1 MTSIPRLLF
10 VTIVLLA
17 TSCSRGEK
25 RTDSFPGA
33 PVIIISVD
41 TLRADRLPAYGYRGV
56 ETPAIDALRRDSVLF
71 TNAYTHVPMT
81 LPAHVSIL
89 TGQLP
94 YEHTVRNN
102 LGYSFD
108 AKTHPTLPAALKES
122 GYETGAAVSAYVLRG
137 ATGLAAA
144 FDAYDDVVPMRSN
157 VSVGE
162 LARDGDATRQIAE
175 AWIGQRAEG
184 RFFYLFH
191 IFEPH
196 APYEPVEPF
205 RSRYASTPYDGEVAA
220 SDAIIGRFIESLK
233 ARGIYDRAIIVFLS
247 DHGEGLG
254 DHGEGEHGVFLYR
267 EAIRVP
273 LMLKLPGSAR
283 RGQTIDPAVQL
294 IDIFPTV
301 AQLVGAKPPPL
312 GGRSLLA
319 GDTTPRRIYSET
331 MLPRIHFGWSE
342 LRSLVDARHHAIDAP
357 RPELYDVIDD
367 PGETK
372 NLRAE
377 QRRVFA
383 AMKEEL
389 DALPSQMNAA
399 AAVDPEEA
407 ARLAALGYVGSMRS
421 DDEGSTIDPKDGIAD
436 LEEMK
441 RASAI
446 ERGGDIPAAIGIYRA
461 ILDRNPRF
469 VDAWL
474 RLAGAHE
481 RLGAAAE
488 AEAAYRRA
496 IEAAPSLASG
506 IALSLGNL
514 QLRSG
519 KYREALAHAELALT
533 RSPSAAHL
541 LMARIALAQRQIPRA
556 VSEARTAMEDPLRR
570 AEATIVLAQALGAS
584 ARIPEALKL
593 LEAPTDP
600 PAREYHATRA
610 DLLARSG
617 RVAEAAR
624 AFEAEI
630 AAFPDNRDASA
641 RLAILLATQGRADD
655 AESALERMYAANPGP
670 ASAQLAARTWAILG
684 EDARAARWQRRP
696 GQP

>member
-1 MTSIPRLLF
+1 MTRIPRLLLA
-10 VTIVLLA
+10 TIVVLA
-17 TSCSRGEK
+17 TSCSRDEK

-41 TLRADRLPAYGYRGV
+41 TLRADRLPAYGYGGV
-56 ETPAIDALRRDSVLF
+56 ETPAIDALRSDSVLF

-94 YEHTVRNN
+94 YEHAVRNN

-108 AKTHPTLPAALKES
+108 AKTHPTLPAALKAS

-144 FDAYDDVVPMRSN
+144 FDVYDDVVPMRSN

-162 LARDGDATRQIAE
+162 LARDGDATRQVAE
-175 AWIGQRAEG
+175 GWIGQRPEG

-205 RSRYASTPYDGEVAA
+205 RSRYASAPYDGEVAA
-220 SDAIIGRFIESLK
+220 SDAIVGKFLEFLK

-273 LMLKLPGSAR
+273 LMLKLPGGVR
-283 RGQTIDPAVQL
+283 RGETIDPPVQL
-294 IDIFPTV
+294 IDIFPTIT
-301 AQLVGAKPPPL
+301 QFVGAKAPST

-319 GDTTPRRIYSET
+319 SDTTPRRIYSET

-357 RPELYDVIDD
+357 RPELYDVVDD

-377 QRRVFA
+377 QRRIFA

-389 DALPSQMNAA
+389 DGLPSEMTAA
-399 AAVDPEEA
+399 ATVDPEEA

-421 DDEGSTIDPKDGIAD
+421 DGGGSAIDPKDGIVD

-446 ERGGDIPAAIGIYRA
+446 ERGGDIPAAIGIYRS

-474 RLAGAHE
+474 RLAASHE
-481 RLGAAAE
+481 RLGAVGE

-519 KYREALAHAELALT
+519 KYRDALAHAELALS

-541 LMARIALAQRQIPRA
+541 LMARIALAQGQVPRA
-556 VSEARTAMEDPLRR
+556 VSEARTAMEDSLRR
-570 AEATIVLAQALGAS
+570 AEATIVLARALGAS
-584 ARIPEALKL
+584 GRISDALKL
-593 LEAPTDP
+593 LDSPTDP
-600 PAREYHATRA
+600 PTREFHATRA

-624 AFEAEI
+624 EFEAEI

-641 RLAILLATQGRADD
+641 RLAILLATQERADD
-655 AESALERMYAANPGP
+655 AESVLERMYAANPGA
-670 ASAQLAARTWAILG
+670 ASAQLAARTWGILG
-684 EDARAARWQRRP
+684 QNARAARWQRRMT
-696 GQP
+696 QR